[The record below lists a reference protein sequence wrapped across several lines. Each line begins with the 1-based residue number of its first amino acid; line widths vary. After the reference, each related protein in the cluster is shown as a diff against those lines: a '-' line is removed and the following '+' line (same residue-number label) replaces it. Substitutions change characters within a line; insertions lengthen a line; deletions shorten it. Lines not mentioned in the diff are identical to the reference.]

1 VPTLQQF
8 VAEIT
13 PENRYRTERKAPAF
27 RRGGGSKRNSL
38 AELRSRQRGS
48 GVVHQKGVPMEAPD
62 LMPLPPVVSYTGMPG
77 EKILIVDDERLV
89 RWSLRQKCEEWGY
102 EVFEAAG
109 GELGLR
115 LAQHE
120 SPDLVLL
127 DVRMPDLNGIQVLE
141 RLRKNEDAGAVIMI
155 TADPTLDDVKSALKL
170 GAYDFVGKPL
180 DFEELR
186 VTIQNALEAT
196 RLRGEVQSLRG
207 EVRRRTGYHDVVGV
221 SPKMTE
227 LMNFVQKV
235 AASEATT
242 ILIQGESGTGK
253 DLVAKA
259 IHYES
264 ARQNGPFVAINCS
277 AIPETLMEAELFG
290 HEKGAFTDAKQMK
303 KGLFETANGGT
314 LFLDEIGELSPLLQA
329 KLLRVLED
337 QVIRRVGGVRDMQV
351 DVRVVAASNRDLEKA
366 VREGHFRQDLY
377 YRLAIIAIFIPP
389 LREHTEDILPLVDF
403 FINLYN
409 RKFKKSVRG
418 ISPETRRLLLAHNWP
433 GNVRE
438 LKNSIERAMI
448 LEEESVLRP
457 NYLPFA
463 VGAAARSGL
472 TAFEHTSAAPDSS
485 GKTLAN
491 GRVLPRLYIPEEGT
505 SLEEVERAMVE
516 LALRQAN
523 NNQTHAARLLDI
535 SRDALRYKLKK
546 FELVPA
552 GDEEATNF
560 IPSENTAG

>member
-1 VPTLQQF
+1 MS
-8 VAEIT
+8 A
-13 PENRYRTERKAPAF
+13 
-27 RRGGGSKRNSL
+27 
-38 AELRSRQRGS
+38 
-48 GVVHQKGVPMEAPD
+48 
-62 LMPLPPVVSYTGMPG
+62 

-102 EVFEAAG
+102 EVVEAAA
-109 GELGLR
+109 GEPGLR
-115 LAQHE
+115 LAHHE
-120 SPDLVLL
+120 SPDLILL
-127 DVRMPDLNGIQVLE
+127 DVRMPDLNGLQVLE
-141 RLRKNEDAGAVIMI
+141 QLRKTGDNTPVIMI
-155 TADPTLDDVKSALKL
+155 TADPQLDDVKSALKL

-196 RLRGEVQSLRG
+196 RLRTEVQSLRG
-207 EVRRRTGYHDVVGV
+207 EVRRRTGYHNVVAV

-227 LMNFVQKV
+227 LMNFVEKV

-253 DLVAKA
+253 DLVAKT

-264 ARQNGPFVAINCS
+264 SRQDGPFVAINCS

-389 LREHTEDILPLVDF
+389 LRERTEDILPLVDF
-403 FINLYN
+403 FIEWYN
-409 RKFKKSVRG
+409 RKFKKSVKG
-418 ISPETRRLLLAHNWP
+418 ISPDTRRLLLAHNWP

-457 NYLPFA
+457 IYMPFA
-463 VGAAARSGL
+463 VGEAARGGL
-472 TAFEHTSAAPDSS
+472 TAFEHSS
-485 GKTLAN
+485 SSTDTGGKQLAN

-516 LALRQAN
+516 LAMRQAN

-552 GDEEATNF
+552 GDDETPDSV
-560 IPSENTAG
+560 PSENTSG

>member
-1 VPTLQQF
+1 
-8 VAEIT
+8 
-13 PENRYRTERKAPAF
+13 
-27 RRGGGSKRNSL
+27 
-38 AELRSRQRGS
+38 
-48 GVVHQKGVPMEAPD
+48 
-62 LMPLPPVVSYTGMPG
+62 
-77 EKILIVDDERLV
+77 
-89 RWSLRQKCEEWGY
+89 
-102 EVFEAAG
+102 
-109 GELGLR
+109 
-115 LAQHE
+115 
-120 SPDLVLL
+120 
-127 DVRMPDLNGIQVLE
+127 
-141 RLRKNEDAGAVIMI
+141 
-155 TADPTLDDVKSALKL
+155 
-170 GAYDFVGKPL
+170 
-180 DFEELR
+180 
-186 VTIQNALEAT
+186 
-196 RLRGEVQSLRG
+196 
-207 EVRRRTGYHDVVGV
+207 
-221 SPKMTE
+221 
-227 LMNFVQKV
+227 V
-235 AASEATT
+235 AASEAST

-253 DLVAKA
+253 DLIAKA
-259 IHYES
+259 IHYQS
-264 ARQNGPFVAINCS
+264 SRQDKPFVAINCS

-303 KGLFETANGGT
+303 KGLFETAHGGT

-366 VREGHFRQDLY
+366 VREGNFRQDLY

-389 LREHTEDILPLVDF
+389 LRERTEDILPLVEF

-448 LEEESVLRP
+448 LEEEAVLRQ

-463 VGAAARSGL
+463 VGEAARSGR
-472 TAFEHTSAAPDSS
+472 TAFEHSSASAPDNG

-516 LALRQAN
+516 LAMRQAN

-552 GDEEATNF
+552 GDDDDVADSVS
-560 IPSENTAG
+560 SENPSH

>member
-1 VPTLQQF
+1 
-8 VAEIT
+8 
-13 PENRYRTERKAPAF
+13 
-27 RRGGGSKRNSL
+27 
-38 AELRSRQRGS
+38 
-48 GVVHQKGVPMEAPD
+48 
-62 LMPLPPVVSYTGMPG
+62 MPS
-77 EKILIVDDERLV
+77 EKILVIDDERLV

-102 EVFEAAG
+102 NVVEAAAG
-109 GELGLR
+109 DPGLR

-120 SPDLVLL
+120 SPDLILL
-127 DVRMPDLNGIQVLE
+127 DVRLPDLNGLQVLE
-141 RLRKNEDAGAVIMI
+141 QLKKNGETSAVIMI
-155 TADPTLDDVKSALKL
+155 TADPQLDDVKNALKL

-196 RLRGEVQSLRG
+196 RLRTEVESLRG
-207 EVRRRTGYHDVVGV
+207 EVRRRTGYRNVVAV
-221 SPKMTE
+221 SSKMTE
-227 LMNFVQKV
+227 LMSFVQKV

-253 DLVAKA
+253 DLVAKT

-264 ARQNGPFVAINCS
+264 SRQDGPFVAINCS

-303 KGLFETANGGT
+303 KGLFETAHGGT

-337 QVIRRVGGVRDMQV
+337 QVIRRVGGVRDLQV

-389 LREHTEDILPLVDF
+389 LRERPEDVLPLVDF
-403 FINLYN
+403 FIDWYN

-448 LEEESVLRP
+448 LEEESILRP
-457 NYLPFA
+457 MYMPFA
-463 VGAAARSGL
+463 VGEAARSGL
-472 TAFEHTSAAPDSS
+472 TAFEHTSSATDGGGKQLPD
-485 GKTLAN
+485 

-516 LALRQAN
+516 LAMRQAN

-552 GDEEATNF
+552 GEDETDSMS
-560 IPSENTAG
+560 SENAPS